1 MSGFLAFAGV
11 AVLPMGLILFLL
23 LAKSDLVKQAV
34 VRLIILCSVGLLFH
48 HDMSPALIGSDATF
62 YLSTASL
69 IHTGNWGFSE
79 IVLEQKALWS
89 ALIAPLKYLD
99 VVDFSALVIGLSA
112 TLVTIASL
120 EILKIGRA
128 FSMRGATVLEP
139 LVFSLSFPVMVFGPS
154 PLWESL
160 FWFSLVLIGTGAYH
174 LVFLGFQWAAGW
186 KILFGAIFV
195 SVARIEMGAISVV
208 WVFVLVL
215 LVSATARDWRIR
227 LYLVAFFV
235 ITTLSTLYFS
245 VIVFGGGVP
254 GVQEAMTDIQ
264 TAGAAASSY
273 PQNPERHF
281 LQFLALSVLNFFV
294 GLFSPG
300 AGFIFNVFALFS
312 WASWFLVLVGVALL
326 FFFGGREFLR
336 GKWLVYFVGPA
347 ILGALLVMTI
357 DNLGTLIRLKV
368 AVVAL
373 LVPLALQGW
382 SYFLTV
388 ADERKMR
395 NISDFIVTGGKWGAL
410 KQLFSAS
417 DGRGSE
423 SSAI

>member
-1 MSGFLAFAGV
+1 MAVFSGLAGV
-11 AVLPMGLILFLL
+11 AVFPISLIIFLL
-23 LAKSDLVKQAV
+23 LAKSDFVKQAG

-48 HDMSPALIGSDATF
+48 HETSPALIASDGTF
-62 YLSTASL
+62 YLSAASL
-69 IHTGNWGFSE
+69 IHNGDWGFSE
-79 IVLEQKALWS
+79 IVSEHKALWP

-120 EILKIGRA
+120 EILKLGRA

-139 LVFSLSFPVMVFGPS
+139 LVFSLSLPVMVFGPS
-154 PLWESL
+154 PLRESL
-160 FWFSLVLIGTGAYH
+160 FWFSLVLIGTGAYE
-174 LVFLGFQWAAGW
+174 LVNRGFQWAASW
-186 KILFGAIFV
+186 KILVGAVFV
-195 SVARIEMGAISVV
+195 SVARVEMGAISVV

-215 LVSATARDWRIR
+215 VVSATAHDWRIR
-227 LYLVAFFV
+227 LYQVMLFV
-235 ITTLSTLYFS
+235 VTALSTLFFV

-254 GVQEAMTDIQ
+254 DLQEAVTDIQ
-264 TAGAAASSY
+264 TAGTAASSY
-273 PQNPERHF
+273 PQNPEQHF
-281 LQFLALSVLNFFV
+281 WQFLALSVLNFFL

-300 AGFIFNVFALFS
+300 AGFMFNVFALFS
-312 WASWFLVLVGVALL
+312 WASWFLVLVGVASV

-336 GKWLVYFVGPA
+336 GKWLVYLVGPA
-347 ILGALLVMTI
+347 ILGALLVMMV

-382 SYFLTV
+382 SYFFTF
-388 ADERKMR
+388 ADERNMR
-395 NISDFIVTGGKWGAL
+395 NISDSIVTGGKWGAL